1 MPSEFAASLADY
13 CWIVKPFYFR
23 LDATRSAPLQS
34 YDVSGSARPAVQTFP
49 HNIPHSAEADCAHLV
64 RQSSRS
70 QSRECGPSF
79 ELLRN
84 DGKSTRTSCLWS
96 DRQSAGKLHART
108 AHPVRRSAHQE

>member
-13 CWIVKPFYFR
+13 CWIVKLFYHR
-23 LDATRSAPLQS
+23 RDATRSTPLQS
-34 YDVSGSARPAVQTFP
+34 YDVSGSARTKVQTFP
-49 HNIPHSAEADCAHLV
+49 HNIRHFAEADCAHLA

-84 DGKSTRTSCLWS
+84 GGKSIQTSCLWS

-108 AHPVRRSAHQE
+108 AHPVPRSAHQE